1 MPRLFLIAA
10 LSLTP
15 LGPAS
20 AQSYNVAETLT
31 DMGRS
36 YCAMSFV
43 RDIGDFD
50 SQPFLRDLV
59 AMNYPQEAF
68 CTCVAAEFRGSG
80 DDEMTAW
87 LLDEIEEESDYAL
100 MASFLR
106 AGFVA
111 CMPDA
116 DFAAAAREDGP
127 GIDLGLEES
136 DLNFTLSDVAAQED
150 DTGPTIEEV
159 LADNV
164 FPADE
169 GDIQACRMAF
179 DDTMLLPGFDP
190 MDAKARVRQ
199 AGQTLDE
206 VCSCAG
212 SYIAALG
219 EPFQAEVEKAMNPA
233 TIYGSS
239 LAGGINMCIES

>member
-10 LSLTP
+10 LGLAMLT
-15 LGPAS
+15 PAS
-20 AQSYNVAETLT
+20 AQSYNVADTLT
-31 DMGRS
+31 DMGRT
-36 YCAMSFV
+36 YCAMSFA

-59 AMNYPQEAF
+59 AMNYPQETF
-68 CTCVAAEFRGSG
+68 CACVAAEFRASG

-87 LLDEIEEESDYAL
+87 LLDEIEEEGDYAL

-116 DFAAAAREDGP
+116 GDGDGGL
-127 GIDLGLEES
+127 GIDLGLDED
-136 DLNFTLSDVAAQED
+136 DLNFTLAGAAQED

-159 LADNV
+159 LADNH

-169 GDIQACRMAF
+169 GDIQACLMAF

-190 MDAKARVRQ
+190 AAAKARVRQ

-212 SYIAALG
+212 AYIAALG
-219 EPFQAEVEKAMNPA
+219 EPFQAEVEQAMNPA
-233 TIYGSS
+233 TVYGSS
-239 LAGGINMCIES
+239 LAGEINMCIEG